1 MDRDRVGGVRTRIA
15 EAAWLNGE
23 LCNPGPGKARQISEV
38 GELEN
43 LEGTPCIASLG
54 CLVFV
59 VKDP

>member
-1 MDRDRVGGVRTRIA
+1 MPGSI
-15 EAAWLNGE
+15 GE
-23 LCNPGPGKARQISEV
+23 LWNPGSGKARQISEV